1 MVIRTHPKVDI
12 KKKSKL
18 LHHYYQLHKNKG
30 FTYFGFFMF
39 IGELTWSKWYKKWK
53 LVVSIVDII
62 TLSKHDVSTI

>member
-39 IGELTWSKWYKKWK
+39 IGELT
-53 LVVSIVDII
+53 
-62 TLSKHDVSTI
+62 